1 MKIEGH
7 ASHRLSGLPGSS
19 IPREGVRPPR
29 PRLTG
34 GASCQIRRL
43 SASPTQPTPSSRQ
56 ERDPRWPDRAL
67 GGVTIRSS
75 LSAGWGGALLA
86 DFSWGV
92 TPLSP
97 AVPPRILPNLPVPNP
112 ALRTFSWGN
121 ANLSGMQN
129 TRQRMGPS
137 NHQPPS
143 LVFPLKPELFFPLEP
158 RALPMQL
165 RGSVSLS

>member
-7 ASHRLSGLPGSS
+7 ASRRLSGLPGSS

-75 LSAGWGGALLA
+75 LSAGWGRALLA

-112 ALRTFSWGN
+112 ALRTSWGN

-143 LVFPLKPELFFPLEP
+143 LVFPLKPELFFPLGP
-158 RALPMQL
+158 SASPM
-165 RGSVSLS
+165 